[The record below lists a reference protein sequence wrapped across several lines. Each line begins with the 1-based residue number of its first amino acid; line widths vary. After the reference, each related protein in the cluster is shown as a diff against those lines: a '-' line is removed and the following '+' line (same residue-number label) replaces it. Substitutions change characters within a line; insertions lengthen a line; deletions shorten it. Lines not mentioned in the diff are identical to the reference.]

1 MKDKRTYTHYKEH
14 GEDISHEN
22 EIVIDFNKAKD
33 DRGVNDLE
41 RTIDKL
47 RNNIRDLL
55 SMNTQYKTE
64 LADQIVKINKLEQE
78 VKDLKQ
84 ERSDYYNVSQ
94 RPTTNTWTVY
104 R

>member
-1 MKDKRTYTHYKEH
+1 MKD
-14 GEDISHEN
+14 EDKTFEN
-22 EIVIDFNKAKD
+22 ETVIDFKRAKD
-33 DRGVNDLE
+33 DRGINDLE
-41 RTIDKL
+41 RIIEKL

-64 LADQIVKINKLEQE
+64 LADQIIKITKLEQE
-78 VKDLKQ
+78 VTDLKK

-104 R
+104 

>member
-1 MKDKRTYTHYKEH
+1 MKDKRTYTKHKEH

-22 EIVIDFNKAKD
+22 EIVIDFKRAQTD
-33 DRGVNDLE
+33 DIIN
-41 RTIDKL
+41 KL
-47 RNNIRDLL
+47 RNNVRDLL
-55 SMNTQYKTE
+55 AMNTQYKTE

-94 RPTTNTWTVY
+94 RFTAGTW
-104 R
+104 

>member
-1 MKDKRTYTHYKEH
+1 MKDKRTYTHHKEH

-22 EIVIDFNKAKD
+22 ETVLDFKRAQD
-33 DRGVNDLE
+33 DRGIHDLE

-84 ERSDYYNVSQ
+84 ERSDYYNVS
-94 RPTTNTWTVY
+94 
-104 R
+104 

>member
-1 MKDKRTYTHYKEH
+1 MKDKRTYNKHKEH

-22 EIVIDFNKAKD
+22 EIVIDFN
-33 DRGVNDLE
+33 GVKEDK
-41 RTIDKL
+41 TIDKL
-47 RNNIRDLL
+47 RNNVRDLL

-84 ERSDYYNVSQ
+84 ERSDYYNVS
-94 RPTTNTWTVY
+94 
-104 R
+104 

>member
-1 MKDKRTYTHYKEH
+1 MKDEKT
-14 GEDISHEN
+14 
-22 EIVIDFNKAKD
+22 VIDFKKAKD
-33 DRGVNDLE
+33 DRGINDLE

-64 LADQIVKINKLEQE
+64 LADQIVKMNKLEQE

-94 RPTTNTWTVY
+94 RLTTSAWTVY
-104 R
+104 

>member
-1 MKDKRTYTHYKEH
+1 MKDNKIV
-14 GEDISHEN
+14 DIR
-22 EIVIDFNKAKD
+22 DK
-33 DRGVNDLE
+33 
-41 RTIDKL
+41 TIDQL

-64 LADQIVKINKLEQE
+64 LADQIVKMNKLEQE

-94 RPTTNTWTVY
+94 RLTASTWTVY
-104 R
+104 

>member
-1 MKDKRTYTHYKEH
+1 MKDEDKTY
-14 GEDISHEN
+14 EN
-22 EIVIDFNKAKD
+22 ETIIDFKEAKID
-33 DRGVNDLE
+33 D
-41 RTIDKL
+41 TISKL

-84 ERSDYYNVSQ
+84 ERSDYYNVS
-94 RPTTNTWTVY
+94 
-104 R
+104 

>member
-1 MKDKRTYTHYKEH
+1 MKDKRTYTKHKEH

-22 EIVIDFNKAKD
+22 EIVIDFKQAQSD
-33 DRGVNDLE
+33 D
-41 RTIDKL
+41 TINKL

-64 LADQIVKINKLEQE
+64 LADQIVKITKLEQE
-78 VKDLKQ
+78 IKDLKQ

-94 RPTTNTWTVY
+94 RLTAGAWTVY
-104 R
+104 